1 MKGNDMSMTTMEAK
15 AEALAFV
22 LSNEPS
28 TWAKAQSDSASQRLQ
43 KLLADGKIDAATFSQ
58 AMIELCGNHSAT
70 RQLLEKHGV
79 FAVKSEKPAF
89 LVQAMKRVEA
99 IQKEL
104 DELAAK
110 APKKA

>member
-1 MKGNDMSMTTMEAK
+1 MMTVMEAK

-28 TWAKAQSDSASQRLQ
+28 TWAKVQSDSASQRLQ

-79 FAVKSEKPAF
+79 FAVRSEKPAF
-89 LVQAMKRVEA
+89 LVAAMKRVEQ

-104 DELAAK
+104 DEMASK
-110 APKKA
+110 TPKKP